1 MFLMSMKKCPRCG
14 YENPDDAQFCM
25 RCHYPLFEIPAT
37 NIVKEEEVKV
47 KRLTERESEY
57 LLAGSV
63 LGLASITFLFLP
75 PNLVIYF
82 AIINILSNINYFLL
96 SFRIKKYY
104 SLIFLQSLGMIF
116 LYFEQLEYYGVL
128 LFSFGGLIV
137 SFIFNELYLMT
148 RNDMFR
154 IASLFMVI
162 GYLGGLLFPLI
173 FSLSEVGY
181 VILLL
186 ESVNMIRKR
195 EMGKK

>member
-1 MFLMSMKKCPRCG
+1 MKKCPRCG
-14 YENPDDAQFCM
+14 YENPDEAQFCLK
-25 RCHYPLFEIPAT
+25 CHYPLFEIPVVST
-37 NIVKEEEVKV
+37 VREEEVKV
-47 KRLTERESEY
+47 KRLTKRESEY

-82 AIINILSNINYFLL
+82 AIINILSNISYFLL
-96 SFRIKKYY
+96 SFKIKKYY

-116 LYFEQLEYYGVL
+116 LYFKQLEYYGVL

-137 SFIFNELYLMT
+137 SFIFNELYFAT
-148 RNDMFR
+148 RNEMFR

-162 GYLGGLLFPLI
+162 GYFGGLLFPFI
-173 FSLSEVGY
+173 FSLSEIGY

-186 ESVNMIRKR
+186 ESVNLLRKR
-195 EMGKK
+195 DIEKRS